1 MNKEIYPKKDDELT
15 DEISGYNGRLYSL
28 YELSLSANNYT
39 INAPENVRNQ
49 IVDKYSKVYNCLE
62 EKIPDYILK
71 TVYGLDENFKEIWKV
86 VPKWFYKLK
95 DTSDNKY
102 EVSNLGRIRF
112 YNKNNEKKF
121 LLQKAKE
128 YGYLK
133 ISEDNNYPE
142 ITNHSI
148 NIYEFISSAFLGEP
162 IGKHIHH
169 INNNGYDCRPDNL
182 ILLTPTQHSIVH
194 HFKVSQLKEDPNY
207 KN

>member
-1 MNKEIYPKKDDELT
+1 MNKEIYPKKNDEFT

-39 INAPENVRNQ
+39 INASENVRNQ
-49 IVDKYSKVYNCLE
+49 IVDKYSQVYNCLE

-86 VPKWFYKLK
+86 VPKWFYTLK
-95 DTSDNKY
+95 GTTDYKY

-112 YNKNNEKKF
+112 NDKNNEKKY
-121 LLQKAKE
+121 LLQKAEK

-133 ISEDNNYPE
+133 ISDANPGEF
-142 ITNHSI
+142 NHSI
-148 NIYEFISSAFLGEP
+148 NIYEFISSAFLGES

-182 ILLTPTQHSIVH
+182 ILLTPTQHSKVH
-194 HFKVSQLKEDPNY
+194 NFKISQLKEDPNY
-207 KN
+207 ENY